1 METILLIYNDEYFAK
16 TIQEFL
22 GAQGYDVKIV
32 RDADLA
38 EQSAGQQQ
46 PQVIVLDA
54 LLQKTNGFELCQAFK
69 ANPALKEIPTIMTS
83 ALYISDE
90 ERQTGIHFGA
100 GTSPIVANR
109 CLMKPFKPLETITI
123 AAYLASNLAQYG
135 LQGHYPQH
143 EAATPA
149 DPLHKPCMVV
159 SVKDQGIGI
168 DRKNFTI
175 LFNEFRQLD
184 GSLTREYGSTGLG
197 LAISK
202 KLIELHGGKIWLE
215 SQVGVGT
222 TFYFSLPLS

>member
-1 METILLIYNDEYFAK
+1 METILLIDNDEYFAK

-32 RDADLA
+32 RDDDRA
-38 EQSAGQQQ
+38 EQQQ
-46 PQVIVLDA
+46 PQAIVLDA

-69 ANPALKEIPTIMTS
+69 ANPALKEIPIIMTS

-90 ERQTGIHFGA
+90 DRQTGI
-100 GTSPIVANR
+100 
-109 CLMKPFKPLETITI
+109 
-123 AAYLASNLAQYG
+123 
-135 LQGHYPQH
+135 HYPQH
-143 EAATPA
+143 EAATPV
-149 DPLHKPCMVV
+149 DPLHKPCLVV

-184 GSLTREYGSTGLG
+184 GSLTREYGGTGLG